1 MKKLIVIL
9 LFIASWQ
16 VSSAQDASFGIKAG
30 LSTNTLALDVDS
42 QVQADGGASYS
53 IDASETQVGF
63 HAGFTSRISFG
74 GFFLMPELYF
84 SSATNTY
91 EVTTLVTSVRQ
102 EADQT
107 LLKLDVPVLAGFKT
121 GPFRVNAGPIA
132 TLILDEDNGLAN
144 LLLDGSTGNGDEG
157 TKNFTFGFQAGIGL
171 DISKLA
177 IDIRYEGN
185 LSKLSD
191 GLTLGDNNFN
201 FDTRQRQIILSVG
214 VLF

>member
-1 MKKLIVIL
+1 
-9 LFIASWQ
+9 
-16 VSSAQDASFGIKAG
+16 SSAQDASFGIKAG